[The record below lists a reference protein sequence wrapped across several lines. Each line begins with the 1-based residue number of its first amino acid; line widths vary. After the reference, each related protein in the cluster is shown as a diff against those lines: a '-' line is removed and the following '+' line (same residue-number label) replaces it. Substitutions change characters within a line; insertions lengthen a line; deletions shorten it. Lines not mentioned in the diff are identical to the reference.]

1 MSNFARP
8 KSRIKGVSDV
18 RRLPRLGKIRLG
30 VKAISRKTGKE
41 YPKETEWFV
50 VPPEVEKIYGPA
62 PTELDVMFPLNEV
75 EAIFPQRYIWYGQS
89 KGAKCIG
96 DGEKANRVTDSGIQE
111 IECPCEKLGKECQ
124 QRAHLMVLLPKVSLG
139 GVYQID
145 LGSYHSI
152 VDLNSGLD
160 YIQAMVGRFAMVP
173 LKLKRVPKETHGSGK
188 KETHYPL
195 MIILEGDINFINSLR
210 ESTNRILTSAQ
221 YLLPAPIIENP
232 AMDTEAV
239 TLVEN
244 EEPEEKPKKSLE
256 QEIAESNPESKLKPC
271 EPEMVT
277 NIEEFKKTFGEKE
290 IEVEVEAGPID
301 NNLSLGFVKDITK
314 KLDMPPSDMESDLL
328 EKLKKEIG
336 MLKTQREVINWM
348 TNTARQYKDELGR
361 EKYLLLMEEANK
373 RIQAV
378 QKVKGEKK

>member
-30 VKAISRKTGKE
+30 IKAVSGRTGKE

-96 DGEKANRVTDSGIQE
+96 DGEKANRVTEQGIQE
-111 IECPCEKLGKECQ
+111 MECPCEKLGKECQ

-152 VDLNSGLD
+152 VDINSGLD
-160 YIQAMVGRFAMVP
+160 YVQAMVGRFAMVP
-173 LKLKRVPKETHGSGK
+173 LKLRRVPKETHGSGK

-195 MIILEGDINFINSLR
+195 MLILEGDIGFINTLR
-210 ESTNRILTSAQ
+210 ESTNRILTSSQ
-221 YLLPAPIIENP
+221 YLLPAPTIENP

-239 TLVEN
+239 TVVED
-244 EEPEEKPKKSLE
+244 EPEETKPF
-256 QEIAESNPESKLKPC
+256 IP
-271 EPEMVT
+271 PEMV
-277 NIEEFKKTFGEKE
+277 N
-290 IEVEVEAGPID
+290 
-301 NNLSLGFVKDITK
+301 KDIFPYPADTN
-314 KLDMPPSDMESDLL
+314 LESDQDAMLPLSPPAPTPEEVAKELGGEIINTQLFNELKKEL
-328 EKLKKEIG
+328 EIAVFQADIIDLMSHKIKDSKKEIG
-336 MLKTQREVINWM
+336 NS
-348 TNTARQYKDELGR
+348 N
-361 EKYLLLMEEANK
+361 YLRLMEIANQRLQEIVKNRTEK
-373 RIQAV
+373 REGRSR
-378 QKVKGEKK
+378 VK

>member
-30 VKAISRKTGKE
+30 VKAISRTTGKE

-96 DGEKANRVTDSGIQE
+96 DGEKANRVTDQGIQE

-152 VDLNSGLD
+152 VDINSGLD
-160 YIQAMVGRFAMVP
+160 YVQAMVGRFAMVP
-173 LKLKRVPKETHGSGK
+173 LKLKRVPKETHGSGR

-195 MIILEGDINFINSLR
+195 MLILEGDIGFINTLR
-210 ESTNRILTSAQ
+210 ESTNRILTSAK
-221 YLLPAPIIENP
+221 YLLPAPTIENP
-232 AMDTEAV
+232 AMDDGAV
-239 TLVEN
+239 TVVED
-244 EEPEEKPKKSLE
+244 ETEEKPITATE
-256 QEIAESNPESKLKPC
+256 VPGRQQQFEGVMEKLAADMTRSPT
-271 EPEMVT
+271 P
-277 NIEEFKKTFGEKE
+277 
-290 IEVEVEAGPID
+290 AD
-301 NNLSLGFVKDITK
+301 NNL
-314 KLDMPPSDMESDLL
+314 ESDADVTPPPTP
-328 EKLKKEIG
+328 KEVAKELGGKVVDDEI
-336 MLKTQREVINWM
+336 LRALRKELASFDSQADVIYWM
-348 TNTARQYKDELGR
+348 TTKVKPAG
-361 EKYLLLMEEANK
+361 LMEVLNDEVNVK
-373 RIQAV
+373 LQEIVKNRTTRRDSKNGRSK
-378 QKVKGEKK
+378 QK